1 MTKLLNGRI
10 IALFAFDIG
19 FEVALEQLSKLP
31 SSAPVQPLSPKKQ
44 TPTFLQYSK
53 PPLVVHLGEIKP
65 ILSEAGRA
73 QVTVFDFGAA
83 SIAYQW
89 SLPAGQQALSLAD
102 LQPLSRTLYDRN
114 LEAQAKEQIQV
125 FLEEIRSAII
135 RPELSPLVEDY
146 YLFVIEEFDQPWS
159 AADLLAR
166 HGSLIAQV
174 LRFETQPLSLEQQE
188 ESLNQRLSY
197 YENDLVIVDWNAAL
211 VYDRDYRDTVNVLE
225 LLNVELLEARYID
238 EQLDRRIGDYQGLSL
253 KRRDWSVPLRAPNRK
268 AIQALAELRLESLV
282 LTERVDNAL
291 KLIGDLY
298 LARVHAVGARR
309 LYLQDWESAISRKL
323 DIIASLYQLLTDRV
337 RTTQS
342 QTLELVIIGLILA
355 EILMAVF
362 FR

>member
-1 MTKLLNGRI
+1 MTRLLKGRV

-19 FEVALEQLSKLP
+19 FEVALDQLSKLP
-31 SSAPVQPLSPKKQ
+31 SSAPVQPISPKKQ

-53 PPLVVHLGEIKP
+53 PPLVVYLGETEP

-89 SLPAGQQALSLAD
+89 PLPAGEQALSFPD
-102 LQPLSRTLYDRN
+102 LQPLSRTLYDLN
-114 LEAQAKEQIQV
+114 LETQAKEQIQA
-125 FLEEIRSAII
+125 FLEENRTAIS

-159 AADLLAR
+159 AADLLER
-166 HGSLIAQV
+166 HGPLIAQM
-174 LRFETQPLSLEQQE
+174 LRFETQPLSLEQQNE
-188 ESLNQRLSY
+188 ALNQRLSY
-197 YENDLVIVDWNAAL
+197 YENDLVVVDWNAAL
-211 VYDRDYRDTVNVLE
+211 VYDRDYHDTVNVLE
-225 LLNVELLEARYID
+225 LLNVELLEARYTD
-238 EQLDRRIGDYQGLSL
+238 EQLDRRISDYQRVSL
-253 KRRDWSVPLRAPNRK
+253 KQRASLVPFLTPNRK

-282 LTERVDNAL
+282 LAERVDNAL

-298 LARVHAVGARR
+298 LARVHALAARR
-309 LYLQDWESAISRKL
+309 LYLQDWESSISRKL

-342 QTLELVIIGLILA
+342 QTLELVIIILILV
-355 EILMAVF
+355 EILMGVF
-362 FR
+362 SR

>member
-1 MTKLLNGRI
+1 MTKILSGSVT
-10 IALFAFDIG
+10 ALFAFDIG
-19 FEVALEQLSKLP
+19 YEVALEQLSRLP
-31 SSAPVQPLSPKKQ
+31 SSSPVQPLSPKKQ

-53 PPLVVHLGEIKP
+53 PPQVVQLGDIRP
-65 ILSEAGRA
+65 ILSEPGRA

-89 SLPAGQQALSLAD
+89 SLPSGL
-102 LQPLSRTLYDRN
+102 N
-114 LEAQAKEQIQV
+114 LEAQAKEQIEL
-125 FLEEIRSAII
+125 FLEGNRSAID
-135 RPELSPLVEDY
+135 RPELSPIVEDY
-146 YLFVIEEFDQPWS
+146 YLFIIEEFEQTLS
-159 AADLLAR
+159 AANLLER

-174 LRFETQPLSLEQQE
+174 LRFETQPLSLEQQAE
-188 ESLNQRLSY
+188 ALNQRLSY
-197 YENDLVIVDWNAAL
+197 YANDLVIVDWNTAL
-211 VYDRDYRDTVNVLE
+211 VYDRDYHDTVNVLE

-238 EQLDRRIGDYQGLSL
+238 EQLDRRISDYEKTAPIQRGSL
-253 KRRDWSVPLRAPNRK
+253 IPLHSPNRK

-282 LTERVDNAL
+282 LAEKVDNAL

-298 LARVHAVGARR
+298 LARVHALAARR

-342 QTLELVIIGLILA
+342 QTLELIIIALILA

>member
-1 MTKLLNGRI
+1 MTTILNGSVT
-10 IALFAFDIG
+10 ALFAFDIG
-19 FEVALEQLSKLP
+19 YEVALEQLSRLP
-31 SSAPVQPLSPKKQ
+31 SSAPVQPLSPKKR

-53 PPLVVHLGEIKP
+53 PPLVVQLGETRP
-65 ILSEAGRA
+65 ILSEPGRA

-89 SLPAGQQALSLAD
+89 SLPSGTGALSLAD
-102 LQPLSRTLYDRN
+102 LQPLSRTLYELN
-114 LEAQAKEQIQV
+114 LEARAKEQIQV
-125 FLEEIRSAII
+125 FLEENRSAID

-146 YLFVIEEFDQPWS
+146 YLFIIEDFDQHLS
-159 AADLLAR
+159 AANLLER

-174 LRFETQPLSLEQQE
+174 LRFETQPLSLEQQAE
-188 ESLNQRLSY
+188 ALNQRLSY
-197 YENDLVIVDWNAAL
+197 YTNDLVIVDWNAAL
-211 VYDRDYRDTVNVLE
+211 VYDRDYHDTVNVLE

-238 EQLDRRIGDYQGLSL
+238 EQLDRRISDYQRIALKQRDSL
-253 KRRDWSVPLRAPNRK
+253 VPLHTPNRK

-282 LTERVDNAL
+282 LAEKVDNAL

-298 LARVHAVGARR
+298 LARVHALAARR

-342 QTLELVIIGLILA
+342 QTLELIIIALILA

>member
-1 MTKLLNGRI
+1 MTKLLNGRV

-19 FEVALEQLSKLP
+19 FEVVLDQLSELP
-31 SSAPVQPLSPKKQ
+31 SSAPVPPLSPKKQ
-44 TPTFLQYSK
+44 TPTFLQYAK
-53 PPLVVHLGEIKP
+53 PPRVVHVGEIRP

-89 SLPAGQQALSLAD
+89 SLPVDQQALSLAD
-102 LQPLSRTLYDRN
+102 LPQLSRTLYDRN
-114 LEAQAKEQIQV
+114 LEAQAKQQIQV
-125 FLEEIRSAII
+125 FMEQIRSAII

-146 YLFVIEEFDQPWS
+146 YLFVIEEFDHPWS

-174 LRFETQPLSLEQQE
+174 LRFETQPLSVEQQAE
-188 ESLNQRLSY
+188 ALNHRLSY

-211 VYDRDYRDTVNVLE
+211 VYDRDYHDTVNVLE

-238 EQLDRRIGDYQGLSL
+238 AQLDRRIGDYQGLSL
-253 KRRDWSVPLRAPNRK
+253 KHRDWLVPLRTPNRK

-282 LTERVDNAL
+282 LAERVDNAL

-298 LARVHAVGARR
+298 LARVHAAAAQR

-323 DIIASLYQLLTDRV
+323 DIIASLYQLLTDQV
-337 RTTQS
+337 RTAQS
-342 QTLELVIIGLILA
+342 QTLELVIIALILA

-362 FR
+362 SR

>member
-1 MTKLLNGRI
+1 MTKILNGRV

-19 FEVALEQLSKLP
+19 FEVSLEQLSKLP

-44 TPTFLQYSK
+44 TPTFIQYSK
-53 PPLVVHLGEIKP
+53 PPLVVNLGEIRP

-89 SLPAGQQALSLAD
+89 SLPTGQQALSLAD
-102 LQPLSRTLYDRN
+102 LQPLSRTLHDRN

-125 FLEEIRSAII
+125 FLEEIRSAVI

-159 AADLLAR
+159 AADLLAQ
-166 HGSLIAQV
+166 HSSLIAQV
-174 LRFETQPLSLEQQE
+174 LRFETQPFSLEQQE
-188 ESLNQRLSY
+188 EALNQRLSY
-197 YENDLVIVDWNAAL
+197 YKNDLVIVDWNAAL
-211 VYDRDYRDTVNVLE
+211 VYDRDYQDTVNVLE
-225 LLNVELLEARYID
+225 LLNVELLEARYMD
-238 EQLDRRIGDYQGLSL
+238 EQLDRRIGDYQGLSF
-253 KRRDWSVPLRAPNRK
+253 KHRDWLVPLRTPNRK
-268 AIQALAELRLESLV
+268 AIQALAELRLESL
-282 LTERVDNAL
+282 LLAERVDNAL

-298 LARVHAVGARR
+298 LARVHAVAARR

-342 QTLELVIIGLILA
+342 QTLELVIIILILA
-355 EILMAVF
+355 EILMVVF
-362 FR
+362 SR

>member
-1 MTKLLNGRI
+1 MNQIVSGTVT
-10 IALFAFDIG
+10 ALFAFDIG
-19 FEVALEQLSKLP
+19 YEVALEQLSRLP

-53 PPLVVHLGEIKP
+53 PPLTVQLGETRPLI
-65 ILSEAGRA
+65 SEPGRA

-89 SLPAGQQALSLAD
+89 SLPTGREALSLAD
-102 LQPLSRTLYDRN
+102 LQSLSRTLYGLN
-114 LEAQAKEQIQV
+114 LETQAKEQIQV
-125 FLEEIRSAII
+125 FLEENRSAII
-135 RPELSPLVEDY
+135 RPELSPLIEDY
-146 YLFVIEEFDQPWS
+146 YLFIIERLDQPLS
-159 AADLLAR
+159 AANLLER
-166 HGSLIAQV
+166 HGPIIAQV
-174 LRFETQPLSLEQQE
+174 LRFETQPLSQEQQAE
-188 ESLNQRLSY
+188 ALNQRLSY
-197 YENDLVIVDWNAAL
+197 YTNDLVIVDWNAAL
-211 VYDRDYRDTVNVLE
+211 VYDPDYRDTVNVLE

-238 EQLDRRIGDYQGLSL
+238 EQLDRSISDYQKIAVKQRVSL
-253 KRRDWSVPLRAPNRK
+253 VPLHAPNRK

-282 LTERVDNAL
+282 LAEKVDNAL

-298 LARVHAVGARR
+298 LARVHAMAARR

-342 QTLELVIIGLILA
+342 QTLELIIIALILV

-362 FR
+362 TR